1 MGYFGMEMMGDQF
14 LIAALVYVIACLG
27 LVLYLQKQSNK
38 LRAKVDALTVLMKES
53 DRQRDAFKRE
63 LNELRSGTIGVGRR
77 VIELEKK
84 LAKQDAKLDEA
95 NQQDPQARLY
105 SRAMKMVSLGA
116 GVEEL
121 VQECE
126 LPKAEAELILRLH
139 RK

>member
-1 MGYFGMEMMGDQF
+1 MGDQF